1 MHGALLDSST
11 AAAFLARLGE
21 HIEYN
26 INIIDREGVIIAS
39 RDPTRVGDFHDAAR
53 QLVSSGASIERVEP
67 GSGLPSGVRP
77 GVNLPIVYKAETIGV
92 VGITGDPD
100 AVTALAYAVKTSL
113 ESMIELETWK
123 DKALRRQDKKNLLA
137 NLILYDDDAP
147 RSTVESLARKLGYE
161 PGLPRAPIIM
171 IPAEGL
177 EPSDAIVSIKQGSW
191 HGPQDMSF
199 ITSEGGILVFKSL
212 SLGSDGLIASLESQI
227 VAYVDAARHSSSA
240 MRNVSAYVGAMQ
252 TDLGRYREA
261 YRQTLWLVSHFPTAI
276 DKPVFL
282 FDHMFEYLTSRIKR
296 SELVAALDATLAL
309 FPVDIVTDLGPS
321 INALAD
327 SALNGKEA
335 AARLGVHRNTLSA
348 RMDRI
353 TAALG
358 RDPRND
364 PRMLDLLRLVIGY
377 AQLKTS

>member
-1 MHGALLDSST
+1 MHGALLDAST

-39 RDPTRVGDFHDAAR
+39 RDPTRVGDYHDAAR

-67 GSGLPSGVRP
+67 GSELPSGVRP
-77 GVNLPIVYKAETIGV
+77 GVNLPIVHKAETIGV

-100 AVTALAYAVKTSL
+100 AVMALAYAVKTSL

-123 DKALRRQDKKNLLA
+123 DKALRRQDRKNLLA
-137 NLILYDDDAP
+137 NLLLYDDDAP
-147 RSTVESLARKLGYE
+147 RSTVESIARKLGYE
-161 PGLPRAPIIM
+161 PGLPRAPIILM
-171 IPAEGL
+171 PSDGM
-177 EPSDAIVSIKQGSW
+177 EPSDAIVGIKRGSL

-199 ITSEGGILVFKSL
+199 ITSEGSILVFKSL
-212 SLGSDGLIASLESQI
+212 SFGAEGLITTFESQI
-227 VAYVDAARHSSSA
+227 ASYVDAARCSVSA
-240 MRNVSAYVGAMQ
+240 TRGMPAYVGALQ

-261 YRQTLWLVSHFPTAI
+261 YRQTLWLASRFPTTNQI
-276 DKPVFL
+276 PVFL
-282 FDHMFEYLTSRIKR
+282 FNHMFEYLTSRIKR

-309 FPVDIVTDLGPS
+309 FPAGIVSDLGPS

-348 RMDRI
+348 RMERI
-353 TAALG
+353 ASALG
-358 RDPRND
+358 RDPRSD
-364 PRMLDLLRLVIGY
+364 PRMLDLLRLIIGY
-377 AQLKTS
+377 TQLKTS

>member
-1 MHGALLDSST
+1 MHGSLLDAST

-77 GVNLPIVYKAETIGV
+77 GVNLPIVHKTETIGV

-113 ESMIELETWK
+113 ESMIELEAWK
-123 DKALRRQDKKNLLA
+123 DKALRRQDRKNLLA

-161 PGLPRAPIIM
+161 PGLPRAPIILM
-171 IPAEGL
+171 PADGL
-177 EPSDAIVSIKQGSW
+177 EPTDALDSIKRGAW

-199 ITSEGGILVFKSL
+199 ITSEGSILVFKSL
-212 SLGSDGLIASLESQI
+212 AMGSDGLMTNFESQI
-227 VAYVDAARHSSSA
+227 ESYVDAARRSIPA
-240 MRNVSAYVGAMQ
+240 MHTASAYVGAVQ
-252 TDLGRYREA
+252 SDLGRYREA
-261 YRQTLWLVSHFPTAI
+261 YRQTLWLVSRFPMARGE
-276 DKPVFL
+276 PVCL
-282 FDHMFEYLTSRIKR
+282 FDHMFEYLTSRINR

-309 FPVDIVTDLGPS
+309 LPMDIVSDMGAS

-335 AARLGVHRNTLSA
+335 AARLGVHRNTLAA

-364 PRMLDLLRLVIGY
+364 PRMFDLLRLVIGY

>member
-1 MHGALLDSST
+1 MHGALLDAST

-39 RDPTRVGDFHDAAR
+39 RDPSRVGDFHDAAR

-123 DKALRRQDKKNLLA
+123 DKALRRQDRKNLLA

-161 PGLPRAPIIM
+161 PGLPRAPIIL
-171 IPAEGL
+171 IPAEGV
-177 EPSDAIVSIKQGSW
+177 EPSDALVSIKRDSC
-191 HGPQDMSF
+191 HSPQDMSF
-199 ITSEGGILVFKSL
+199 ITSEGSILVFKSL
-212 SLGSDGLIASLESQI
+212 SFGSDGLLAGFESQI
-227 VAYVDAARHSSSA
+227 ASYVDAVRHSISA
-240 MRNVSAYVGAMQ
+240 RRAVSAYVGAVQ

-261 YRQTLWLVSHFPTAI
+261 YRQTLWLVSRVRMAS

-309 FPVDIVTDLGPS
+309 FPIDIVSDMGPS

-327 SALNGKEA
+327 SALNSKEA

-358 RDPRND
+358 RDPRSD
-364 PRMLDLLRLVIGY
+364 PRMLDLLRLIIGY